1 MKKIELVWYLV
12 GKYPINSSILSYN
25 PTITK
30 MSSTLDLSSLSLT
43 DLLAERSRIDAEI
56 GVKTGGVGV
65 VAASKGKGKKEKKP
79 SKRAGKATPYG
90 DFSKKVQLEQK
101 DAIKKF
107 KEDNPEVKGAHLKF
121 VGDYKKSHDDEY
133 KAFEAAWKEAHP
145 KSEAA
150 EEESAEAEESES
162 ASVASGEG
170 DVAAPAP
177 AAKKRGPKP
186 LASMTPEE
194 RAAHDTKVAERKA
207 KKEAEKAAG
216 EAAGISEAPVA
227 PAAKPTKG
235 PKKATK
241 AAEVAPV
248 EVVAPAAE
256 VAPAADGED
265 EEMPFKLGAQTY
277 VRYGHKGA
285 DGETVWASGD
295 LWLSKKGAKGAYA
308 GELQEDGSINADA
321 DEPELS

>member
-1 MKKIELVWYLV
+1 
-12 GKYPINSSILSYN
+12 
-25 PTITK
+25 

-65 VAASKGKGKKEKKP
+65 VASSKGKGNKEKKP

-90 DFSKKVQLEQK
+90 DFSKKVQMEQK

-145 KSEAA
+145 KSESA
-150 EEESAEAEESES
+150 EHEEAEEQAESETG
-162 ASVASGEG
+162 SVASGEG
-170 DVAAPAP
+170 DAAAPAP
-177 AAKKRGPKP
+177 EKKKRGPKP
-186 LASMTPEE
+186 LAAMTPEE
-194 RAAHDTKVAERKA
+194 RAAHDAKVAERKA

-216 EAAGISEAPVA
+216 EASGISEAPVA
-227 PAAKPTKG
+227 PAAKAAKA

-241 AAEVAPV
+241 AAAAPAPV
-248 EVVAPAAE
+248 VVAAPE
-256 VAPAADGED
+256 PAPAEAEGED